1 MDAIKIVTTFDTKEE
16 FSVGRQTDY
25 IMLDD
30 LKKGLEITIDHR
42 SSKPVK
48 NISVQIVDI
57 EIDKKIRDVNS
68 VG

>member
-16 FSVGRQTDY
+16 FSVGRQTNY

-30 LKKGLEITIDHR
+30 LKEGFEINIGPK

-48 NISVQIVDI
+48 NISIQFVNIG
-57 EIDKKIRDVNS
+57 IDKKDTGR
-68 VG
+68 